1 MPSVSRG
8 IRDLGGVG
16 RLRRRH
22 SVHVALAEFMG
33 IAGGSNRFV
42 VGDHRGDVSAGTGD
56 DAHYGADYRGADEQ
70 EGFPEYLEK
79 HAQDHVTLP
88 PAPGMCLM
96 ITLTPRAS
104 CSPAFWYCAVMS
116 DCPPGS
122 KGIT

>member
-8 IRDLGGVG
+8 IRDLGVVG
-16 RLRRRH
+16 RLRRHH

-56 DAHYGADYRGADEQ
+56 DAYYGADYRGADEQ

-79 HAQDHVTLP
+79 HAQDHVTP
-88 PAPGMCLM
+88 PFCR
-96 ITLTPRAS
+96 LTVPK
-104 CSPAFWYCAVMS
+104 AVNQKNS
-116 DCPPGS
+116 GGPNLRDARDQRSGPC
-122 KGIT
+122 